1 MEDKP
6 FDRDAAS
13 TEALVVSPLV
23 LLTESLDVVDV
34 VFQDDDVPNGQV
46 NCSAQ

>member
-6 FDRDAAS
+6 FDRDAAA
-13 TEALVVSPLV
+13 TEAGVSPLV
-23 LLTESLDVVDV
+23 LLRESLDVV
-34 VFQDDDVPNGQV
+34 FQDGDVPNGQV